1 LNFSL
6 TRARLSPKNARQ
18 LLHSHPNRS
27 PGPSAPR
34 GPTIRVQFAL
44 SRENSGTVCDERQAC
59 HALNRRFDERIPTF
73 RRRCGRIATLPVA
86 DSFRNAAVGSSGP
99 RRDAGSVS
107 KRLDRGIPVKGGPRI
122 VESAASG
129 PQRTRLVT
137 AYRAPKGARVR
148 VVSRTVSEET
158 RSRPSTSD
166 LDPSVS
172 LSRRSAQGSPKRPDV
187 ETAARETGVSC
198 ALAFARLRQ
207 LTRSYFGLGL
217 Q

>member
-1 LNFSL
+1 
-6 TRARLSPKNARQ
+6 
-18 LLHSHPNRS
+18 
-27 PGPSAPR
+27 
-34 GPTIRVQFAL
+34 VQFAL

-59 HALNRRFDERIPTF
+59 HALNRRFDERILPSEEG
-73 RRRCGRIATLPVA
+73 GRIATLPVA

-99 RRDAGSVS
+99 RGDAGSVS
-107 KRLDRGIPVKGGPRI
+107 KRLDRGIPVRGGPRI

-158 RSRPSTSD
+158 RSRPSASD
-166 LDPSVS
+166 LDPSAS
-172 LSRRSAQGSPKRPDV
+172 LSRRSDQGSPKRPDV
-187 ETAARETGVSC
+187 EAAARETGVSC

-207 LTRSYFGLGL
+207 LGEELLRAEPLITTRR
-217 Q
+217 

>member
-1 LNFSL
+1 
-6 TRARLSPKNARQ
+6 
-18 LLHSHPNRS
+18 
-27 PGPSAPR
+27 
-34 GPTIRVQFAL
+34 VQFAL

-59 HALNRRFDERIPTF
+59 HALNRRFDERILPSGEG
-73 RRRCGRIATLPVA
+73 GRSATLPVA

-107 KRLDRGIPVKGGPRI
+107 KRLDRGIPVKGGPRR

-172 LSRRSAQGSPKRPDV
+172 LRRRSASRIS
-187 ETAARETGVSC
+187 EETGRGDGC
-198 ALAFARLRQ
+198 ARNRSLLRTGFREIATAP
-207 LTRSYFGLGL
+207 LGSYFGLSLG
-217 Q
+217 